1 MSKSPE
7 ELYQERLKR
16 YEDAVALKVPDR
28 VPITIQ
34 WGFFPARYAGITFEE
49 YMYDYEKASQ
59 AAIKVHEDFQPDV
72 TESPYSTR
80 VIGNT
85 MEAIGFKQLR
95 WPGPAGGLDA
105 NLPYQFVEGEYM
117 PPEEYDHFIADPTDW
132 LLRKYWPRV
141 CTNFEPLRNIVPF
154 KYLISYFFGMPFG
167 FAPFGTE
174 EVQEALESLKRAGE
188 ASLEAATY
196 ARKFGEEMAKRG
208 FPARDGGCTQA
219 PFDTLGDFFRGTR
232 GIMMDMYR
240 RPEKLL
246 KALEV
251 LTPWMIQMG
260 VDDGK
265 KTGNPRIFIPLHKGS
280 DAFMSEEQF
289 KIFYWPSLR
298 EMMLGLIKEGM
309 NPSLFVEADHTSRL
323 EIMRDVPPGKVIYL
337 MENTDIFKAKEI
349 LGDRVCLRGNVP
361 ISMLCLG
368 TPDEVKA
375 YCKKL
380 IDVVGKDGGFIMDSS
395 VGVEDAKVENIRM
408 MIDFTKEY
416 GVYS

>member
-16 YEDAVALKVPDR
+16 YEDAVALRVPDR
-28 VPITIQ
+28 VPVTVQ
-34 WGFFPARYAGITFEE
+34 WGFFPARYVGITCEE
-49 YMYDYEKASQ
+49 YMYDYEKALQ
-59 AAIKVHEDFQPDV
+59 ASIKAHEDFQPDV

-80 VIGNT
+80 VIGHT
-85 MEAIGFKQLR
+85 LDAIGFKQLR
-95 WPGPAGGLDA
+95 WAGRGLNA

-117 PPEEYDHFIADPTDW
+117 PAEEYDHFIADPTDW
-132 LLRKYWPRV
+132 ILRKYWPRV
-141 CTNFEPLRNIVPF
+141 CSNLEGLQNIVPL

-174 EVQEALESLKRAGE
+174 EVQQALDALKKAGE
-188 ASLEAATY
+188 ASFKAATY
-196 ARKFGEEMAKRG
+196 AKRFGQEMAKRG
-208 FPARDGGCTQA
+208 FPGRDGGCTQA

-232 GIMMDMYR
+232 GIMLDMYR

-246 KALEV
+246 KALDV

-260 VDDGK
+260 VADGK

-289 KIFYWPSLR
+289 RTFYWPSLKKL
-298 EMMLGLIKEGM
+298 MLGLIDEGM

-323 EIMRDVPPGKVIYL
+323 EIMKDVPAGKVIYH

-368 TPDEVKA
+368 TPDDVKA

-380 IDVVGKDGGFIMDSS
+380 IDIVGKNGGFIMDSS
-395 VGVEDAKVENIRM
+395 VGIEDAKIENLKA

>member
-16 YEDAVALKVPDR
+16 YEDAVALRVPDR
-28 VPITIQ
+28 VPVTVQ
-34 WGFFPARYAGITFEE
+34 WGFFPARYVGITCEE
-49 YMYDYEKASQ
+49 YMYDYEKALQ
-59 AAIKVHEDFQPDV
+59 ASIKAHEDFQPDV

-80 VIGNT
+80 VIGHT
-85 MEAIGFKQLR
+85 LDAIGFKQLR
-95 WPGPAGGLDA
+95 WAGRGLNA

-117 PPEEYDHFIADPTDW
+117 PAEEYDHFIADPTDW
-132 LLRKYWPRV
+132 ILRKYWPRV
-141 CTNFEPLRNIVPF
+141 CSNLEGLQNIVPL
-154 KYLISYFFGMPFG
+154 KYLISYFFGIPFG

-174 EVQEALESLKRAGE
+174 EVQQALDALKKAGE
-188 ASLEAATY
+188 ASFKAATY
-196 ARKFGEEMAKRG
+196 AKRFGQEMAKRG
-208 FPARDGGCTQA
+208 FPGRDGGCTQA

-246 KALEV
+246 KALDV

-260 VDDGK
+260 VADGK

-289 KIFYWPSLR
+289 RTFYWPSLKKL
-298 EMMLGLIKEGM
+298 MLGLIDEGM

-323 EIMRDVPPGKVIYL
+323 EIMRDVPAGKIIYH

-368 TPDEVKA
+368 TPGDVKA

-380 IDVVGKDGGFIMDSS
+380 IDIVGKNGGFIMDSS
-395 VGVEDAKVENIRM
+395 VGIEDAKIENLKA

>member
-7 ELYQERLKR
+7 ELFQERLKR

-34 WGFFPARYAGITFEE
+34 WGFFPARYTGITYEE
-49 YMYDYEKASQ
+49 YMYDYDKALQ
-59 AAIKVHEDFQPDV
+59 ASIKVHEDFQPDV

-85 MEAIGFKQLR
+85 MEAIGFNQLR
-95 WPGPAGGLDA
+95 WPGGGLGP

-132 LLRKYWPRV
+132 IIRKYWPRV
-141 CTNFEPLRNIVPF
+141 CDNFEPFQKIVPL

-174 EVQEALESLKRAGE
+174 EVQEALEALKRAGE
-188 ASLEAATY
+188 ASLQAATY
-196 ARKFGEEMAKRG
+196 ARRFGEEMAKRG
-208 FPARDGGCTQA
+208 FPGRDGGCTQA

-240 RPEKLL
+240 RPDKLL
-246 KALEV
+246 RALEV

-289 KIFYWPSLR
+289 KTFYWPSLR
-298 EMMLGLIKEGM
+298 EMMLGLIEEGM

-323 EIMRDVPPGKVIYL
+323 EIMRDVPPGKAIYL
-337 MENTDIFKAKEI
+337 MENTDIFKAKKI

-368 TPDEVKA
+368 TPDDVKS

-380 IDVVGKDGGFIMDSS
+380 IDLVGKDGGFIMDSS
-395 VGVEDAKVENIRM
+395 VGVEDAKVENIKM